1 MYYIAHGRRSLRSP
15 ICEALQEAAPR
26 VTGDS
31 GAFAAWGARR
41 TRGEE
46 DPPGLLEVNGDLS
59 TRQDGDDMATVEF
72 DDVTKIYPDTTRNAV
87 DHVSFSVERGALCI
101 LLGTSGSGKTTL
113 LRMVNRLADPTSGVI
128 RVDGTPT
135 VEQDPIALRRR
146 IGYVIQQVGLFPHL
160 TVEENVRVV
169 PSILGQKASE
179 TSSRVDELLAL
190 VGLEPAEYRKRYPR
204 QLSGGQQ
211 QRVGLARALA
221 ADPELLLMDEPFGAL
236 DAITRGRLQDE
247 LQRIQRDTGKTIL
260 FVTHDVEEAFK
271 LGTQVV
277 VMDQGRLMQEGAP
290 VELLA
295 HPANAFVGKL
305 VGSANVLRQ
314 LEYLPA
320 SAAQEPGDSPGSQ
333 RISAH
338 ATLLEALLQ
347 LMQSR
352 QSALTLEDGGH
363 SVGQVTLSG
372 ISRVMMAARQMA
384 NDQAAEEATTDS
396 QTAENVPA
404 TPEAV

>member
-1 MYYIAHGRRSLRSP
+1 
-15 ICEALQEAAPR
+15 
-26 VTGDS
+26 
-31 GAFAAWGARR
+31 
-41 TRGEE
+41 
-46 DPPGLLEVNGDLS
+46 
-59 TRQDGDDMATVEF
+59 MATVEF
-72 DDVTKIYPDTTRNAV
+72 DDVTKTYPDTTQNAV
-87 DHVSFSVERGALCI
+87 DHVSFSVEKGALCI

-128 RVDGTPT
+128 RVDGVPT
-135 VEQDPIALRRR
+135 TEQDPIALRRR

-179 TSSRVDELLAL
+179 TSGRVDELLTL
-190 VGLEPAEYRKRYPR
+190 VGLEPAEYRKRFPR

-221 ADPELLLMDEPFGAL
+221 ADPALLLMDEPFGAL

-247 LQRIQRDTGKTIL
+247 LLRIQRDTGKTIL
-260 FVTHDVEEAFK
+260 FVTHDVDEAFK

-295 HPANAFVGKL
+295 RPADAFVGKL
-305 VGSANVLRQ
+305 VGSANALRQ

-320 SAAQEPGDSPGSQ
+320 SAALEPVEPGDGAGSQ

-347 LMQSR
+347 LMQSK
-352 QSALTLEDGGH
+352 QSALTLEEHGRG
-363 SVGQVTLSG
+363 VGQITLSG
-372 ISRVMMAARQMA
+372 ISRVMLAARQMA
-384 NDQAAEEATTDS
+384 AEQSADADERVAAA
-396 QTAENVPA
+396 
-404 TPEAV
+404 PEAV

>member
-1 MYYIAHGRRSLRSP
+1 
-15 ICEALQEAAPR
+15 
-26 VTGDS
+26 
-31 GAFAAWGARR
+31 
-41 TRGEE
+41 
-46 DPPGLLEVNGDLS
+46 
-59 TRQDGDDMATVEF
+59 MATVEF
-72 DDVTKIYPDTTRNAV
+72 DDVTKTYLGATQNAV
-87 DHVSFSVERGALCI
+87 DHVSFSVEKGALCI

-128 RVDGTPT
+128 RVDGTAT
-135 VEQDPIALRRR
+135 TEQDPIALRRR

-179 TSSRVDELLAL
+179 TSGRVDELLTL
-190 VGLEPAEYRKRYPR
+190 VGLEPAEYRTRYPR

-221 ADPELLLMDEPFGAL
+221 ADPALLLMDEPFGAL

-247 LQRIQRDTGKTIL
+247 LLRIQRETGKTIL
-260 FVTHDVEEAFK
+260 FVTHDVDEAFK

-295 HPANAFVGKL
+295 HPANAFVGQL
-305 VGSANVLRQ
+305 VGSANALRQ
-314 LEYLPA
+314 LEFLPA
-320 SAAQEPGDSPGSQ
+320 SAALEPQAPADAAGSQ

-347 LMQSR
+347 LMQSK
-352 QSALTLEDGGH
+352 QSALTLEEHGRG
-363 SVGQVTLSG
+363 VGQITLSG
-372 ISRVMMAARQMA
+372 ISRVVLAARRMAAE
-384 NDQAAEEATTDS
+384 QAAE
-396 QTAENVPA
+396 AEERVAA

>member
-1 MYYIAHGRRSLRSP
+1 
-15 ICEALQEAAPR
+15 
-26 VTGDS
+26 
-31 GAFAAWGARR
+31 
-41 TRGEE
+41 
-46 DPPGLLEVNGDLS
+46 
-59 TRQDGDDMATVEF
+59 MAKVEF
-72 DDVTKIYPDTTRNAV
+72 QDVTKTYPDSTQNAV
-87 DHVSFSVERGALCI
+87 DHVSFSVETGALCI

-113 LRMVNRLADPTSGVI
+113 LRMVNRLSDPTSGAI
-128 RVDGTPT
+128 LVDGTPT
-135 VEQDPIALRRR
+135 VEQDPIALRRH

-169 PSILGQKASE
+169 PSILGQSASQ
-179 TSSRVDELLAL
+179 TSGRVDELLRL

-221 ADPELLLMDEPFGAL
+221 ADPSLLLMDEPFGAL

-247 LQRIQRDTGKTIL
+247 LLRIQRETGKTIL

-271 LGTQVV
+271 LGSQVV
-277 VMDQGRLMQEGAP
+277 VMDQGHLMQEGSP
-290 VELLA
+290 VDLLA

-320 SAAQEPGDSPGSQ
+320 TAALEPGGDGYGPHLAAQS
-333 RISAH
+333 
-338 ATLLEALLQ
+338 TLLEALLK
-347 LMQSR
+347 LMESK
-352 QSALTLEDGGH
+352 QSALTLDNGNGH
-363 SVGQVTLSG
+363 AVGQVTLSG
-372 ISRVMMAARQMA
+372 IARVMSAARQTA
-384 NDQAAEEATTDS
+384 DAQAAEAEATDS
-396 QTAENVPA
+396 ATTQPENAQA

>member
-1 MYYIAHGRRSLRSP
+1 
-15 ICEALQEAAPR
+15 
-26 VTGDS
+26 
-31 GAFAAWGARR
+31 
-41 TRGEE
+41 
-46 DPPGLLEVNGDLS
+46 
-59 TRQDGDDMATVEF
+59 MAKVEF
-72 DDVTKIYPDTTRNAV
+72 VAVTKTYPDTTQSAV
-87 DHVSFSVERGALCI
+87 DHVSFSVEEGALCI

-113 LRMVNRLADPTSGVI
+113 LRMVNRLSDPTSGII

-135 VEQDPIALRRR
+135 IEQDPIALRRR

-169 PSILGQKASE
+169 PSILGQSASQ
-179 TSSRVDELLAL
+179 TSDRVDELLLL

-221 ADPELLLMDEPFGAL
+221 ADPSLLLMDEPFGAL

-247 LQRIQRDTGKTIL
+247 LLRIQREMGKTIL

-271 LGTQVV
+271 LGSQVV
-277 VMDQGRLMQEGAP
+277 VMDQGHLMQEGAP

-295 HPANAFVGKL
+295 RPANAFVGKL

-320 SAAQEPGDSPGSQ
+320 SSAVEPGADPDAP
-333 RISAH
+333 RIAAD
-338 ATLLEALLQ
+338 ATLIEALLQ

-352 QSALTLEDGGH
+352 QRALTLTEGDRCI
-363 SVGQVTLSG
+363 GQVTLSG
-372 ISRVMMAARQMA
+372 IARVMNDARQT
-384 NDQAAEEATTDS
+384 AAEQAEQADAPPAASSAAGVNEAS
-396 QTAENVPA
+396 EA